1 MKYYCVRDGTFSTVT
16 PLPQER
22 DPVLMLSVKFD
33 FLQVPLTHH
42 YGVGAPFISQYHWCL
57 SQVVLSP
64 FLLFWLQEKGGKL
77 AEKESRER
85 GGVWVH
91 LWELY
96 YRGGC
101 TTLWACNSFSQSL
114 SAKAISRCERR
125 GERDSTAKSTY
136 TIAIAF

>member
-16 PLPQER
+16 PLCQER

-33 FLQVPLTHH
+33 FHQVPLTHH

-77 AEKESRER
+77 AEKEGRER

-91 LWELY
+91 L
-96 YRGGC
+96 
-101 TTLWACNSFSQSL
+101 
-114 SAKAISRCERR
+114 
-125 GERDSTAKSTY
+125 
-136 TIAIAF
+136 